1 MDLTQTRFE
10 LDLNRIG
17 IKLENQSHFE
27 LDPSQIKL
35 DLIWLD
41 VIWVSLKLNFISLM
55 GLNLTQSKLDSNF
68 HLDLDSN

>member
-1 MDLTQTRFE
+1 MTQTRFE